1 MNTEVDEL
9 AGSPSNFRQSE
20 PEQLTLL
27 GMENEPD
34 LFGFDS
40 GIRSEYGTV
49 CGIDEAGRGPLAGA
63 VFAAAVI
70 FDEGV
75 VIDGIN
81 DSKKLTE
88 KKREA
93 LFDEIISKARAYSIA
108 SASVEEIERLN
119 ILQADFLAMER
130 AYKGLG
136 VPAGIV
142 LVDGNQLPALDV
154 MMRYVIKGD
163 AKSAS
168 IAAASILA
176 KVSRDRYM
184 KQMAEKYPQYGFEK
198 HKGYGTKAHYAAVD
212 EFGLCEIHRKSFFKK
227 YFEKRETHG

>member
-1 MNTEVDEL
+1 MSVNLHYEDKARS
-9 AGSPSNFRQSE
+9 AGFSS
-20 PEQLTLL
+20 
-27 GMENEPD
+27 
-34 LFGFDS
+34 
-40 GIRSEYGTV
+40 V
-49 CGIDEAGRGPLAGA
+49 CGVDEAGAGPLMGP
-63 VFAAAVI
+63 VYAAAVI
-70 FDEGV
+70 LPENCEIEGL
-75 VIDGIN
+75 N

-93 LFDEIISKARAYSIA
+93 LFDEIISKARAYCIA

-130 AYKGLG
+130 AYSGLG
-136 VPAGIV
+136 VKAGIV
-142 LVDGNQLPALDV
+142 LVDGNQLPSMDV
-154 MMRYVIKGD
+154 QMRYVIKGD

-227 YFEKRETHG
+227 YFEKREKHG

>member
-1 MNTEVDEL
+1 MSVNLHYEDKARS
-9 AGSPSNFRQSE
+9 AGFSS
-20 PEQLTLL
+20 
-27 GMENEPD
+27 
-34 LFGFDS
+34 
-40 GIRSEYGTV
+40 V
-49 CGIDEAGRGPLAGA
+49 CGVDEAGAGPLMGP
-63 VFAAAVI
+63 VSAAAVI
-70 FDEGV
+70 LPEGCE
-75 VIDGIN
+75 IEGLN
-81 DSKKLTE
+81 DSKKMTE

-93 LFDEIISKARAYSIA
+93 LFDEIISKARAYCIA

-130 AYKGLG
+130 AYSGLG
-136 VPAGIV
+136 VKAGIV
-142 LVDGNQLPALDV
+142 LVDGNQLPALDAQ
-154 MMRYVIKGD
+154 MRYVIKGD
-163 AKSAS
+163 EKSAS

-227 YFEKRETHG
+227 YFEKREKHG

>member
-1 MNTEVDEL
+1 MEL
-9 AGSPSNFRQSE
+9 W
-20 PEQLTLL
+20 
-27 GMENEPD
+27 
-34 LFGFDS
+34 
-40 GIRSEYGTV
+40 EYERAAWRESAETV
-49 CGIDEAGRGPLAGA
+49 CGVDEAGAGPLMGP
-63 VFAAAVI
+63 VYAAAVI
-70 FDEGV
+70 LPRELDIPGL
-75 VIDGIN
+75 N

-93 LFDEIISKARAYSIA
+93 LFDEIISKARAYCIA

-130 AYKGLG
+130 AYSGLG
-136 VPAGIV
+136 VKAGIV
-142 LVDGNQLPALDV
+142 LVDGNQLPALDAQ
-154 MMRYVIKGD
+154 MRYVIKGD

-227 YFEKRETHG
+227 YFEKREKHG

>member
-1 MNTEVDEL
+1 M
-9 AGSPSNFRQSE
+9 AGSPSKSPAIE
-20 PEQLTLL
+20 PEQLTLISD
-27 GMENEPD
+27 EAPD
-34 LFGFDS
+34 LFDFDS
-40 GIRSEYGTV
+40 EFRRKFGAV
-49 CGIDEAGRGPLAGA
+49 CGIDEAGRGPLAGD

-70 FDEGV
+70 LDEGV
-75 VIDGIN
+75 VIEGIN

-93 LFDEIISKARAYSIA
+93 FFDEICSKARAYCIA
-108 SASVEEIERLN
+108 SASVDEIERLN
-119 ILQADFLAMER
+119 ILQADFLAMQR
-130 AYKGLG
+130 AYNGLG
-136 VPAGIV
+136 MQAGIV
-142 LVDGNQLPALDV
+142 LVDGNQLPQLDAE
-154 MMRYVIKGD
+154 MKYVIKGD
-163 AKSAS
+163 ARSAS

-227 YFEKRETHG
+227 YFEKKESHG

>member
-1 MNTEVDEL
+1 MAE
-9 AGSPSNFRQSE
+9 SPSNFRQSE
-20 PEQLTLL
+20 PEQLTLAGIETEL
-27 GMENEPD
+27 D

-40 GIRSEYGTV
+40 RVRAEFGVV
-49 CGIDEAGRGPLAGA
+49 CGIDEAGRGPLAGD

-70 FDEGV
+70 LDEGV
-75 VIDGIN
+75 VIEGLN

-93 LFDEIISKARAYSIA
+93 LFDEIISKARAYCIA

-130 AYKGLG
+130 AYNGLG
-136 VPAGIV
+136 VKAGIV
-142 LVDGNQLPALDV
+142 LVDGNQLPVLDAQS
-154 MMRYVIKGD
+154 RYVIKGD
-163 AKSAS
+163 ARSAS

-227 YFEKRETHG
+227 YFEKRGSNG